1 MVITKRMVGKYEIYY
16 KAHQGQD
23 IDHMVIENNHFKEI
37 ISDLHKKIKD
47 KNKEIVELKVVV
59 AYLNEQIIEKD
70 KEITQI
76 KEDLDSNRDKT
87 KDSKRRME
95 LAIKELNVNHLAFN
109 SLRFDFNNA
118 YKLD

>member
-1 MVITKRMVGKYEIYY
+1 MEEIIKKINDQGFSSFIDHLLMTNMHIMSDMVITKRMVGKYEIYY

-59 AYLNEQIIEKD
+59 AYLNQQII
-70 KEITQI
+70 
-76 KEDLDSNRDKT
+76 
-87 KDSKRRME
+87 
-95 LAIKELNVNHLAFN
+95 
-109 SLRFDFNNA
+109 
-118 YKLD
+118 